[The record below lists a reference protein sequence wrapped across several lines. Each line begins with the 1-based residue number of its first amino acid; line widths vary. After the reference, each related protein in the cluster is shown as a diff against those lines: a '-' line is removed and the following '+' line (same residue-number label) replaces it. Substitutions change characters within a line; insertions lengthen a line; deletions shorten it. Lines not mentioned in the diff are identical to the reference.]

1 MKKQQ
6 PPRAFKVYAIKNG
19 TVIDHIPE
27 GKALELVDLLN
38 LRQWKKIVTVG
49 IGFTS
54 KKYGKKDIV
63 KIENKEFT
71 PEEVNKVAIIAP
83 NATLNIIRNFERIKK
98 ERLKIPETIEGI
110 LKCPNPACIT
120 NHEPVVTKFY
130 QEKNRTLHVRCRYC
144 ERYFNEDDIEIIK

>member
-1 MKKQQ
+1 MKKEQ

-38 LRQWKKIVTVG
+38 LRKWKKIVTVG
-49 IGFTS
+49 IGFSS
-54 KKYGKKDIV
+54 KKFGKKDII
-63 KIENKEFT
+63 KIENKELN

-83 NATLNIIRNFERIKK
+83 TATLNIIRNFKRVKK
-98 ERLKIPETIEGI
+98 EKLKIPETIEGI

-130 QEKNRTLHVRCRYC
+130 QEKNTSLHVRCRYC
-144 ERYFNEDDIEIIK
+144 ERYFNQDEIEIIK